1 MGTFSADVSRLVSQ
15 IEQKANMVLRKV
27 AIDTTE
33 RVRDKTP
40 VDTGQLRASWTCS
53 LGSMPST
60 FNGEDTAAAQF
71 KLGDTFYI
79 ATDKVYAPML
89 EYGLYPQ
96 PGGSKTVNGYSTQA
110 PQGMVRVSI
119 QETIDWLKK
128 VRW

>member
-96 PGGSKTVNGYSTQA
+96 PGGSKTVNGFSTQA
-110 PQGMVRVSI
+110 PKGMVRISV
-119 QETIDWLKK
+119 QETVDWLSKA
-128 VRW
+128 RW